1 MEAPTGPLQPDQ
13 AGSAPP
19 PDRGGVADPLVGT
32 LVDGRYQVVSRIAR
46 GGMATVYE
54 AVDTRL
60 DRTVALKM
68 MSPALAE
75 DPGFVTRFRRE
86 ARAAA
91 QLSHPHVVAVFD
103 QGEAAGLPY
112 LAMEYVPGRTLR
124 DVLRDYGALSPEQA
138 LTILD
143 PVLEALSAA
152 HDAGFVHRDI
162 KPENILISDDGR
174 VKVTDFGL
182 ARAVS
187 NTTTA
192 TQGMIIGTVAY
203 LSPEHVERGDA
214 DARSD
219 VYGAGI
225 CLFEMVTGQ
234 VPFAAESA
242 ITVAY
247 QHVNADVPA
256 PSSLRTSIPPDVDA
270 LVATATRRDPDLRYP
285 DCRAF
290 LADVRRVRRTLPP
303 PQPLSKDTQ
312 DTLIVPMDMAAA
324 AGASAAPAVTARP
337 VKAGAGGGVGG
348 GSRAPQKRRR
358 GRGWIVAVT
367 LLILAIGAAAFGGW
381 YLAAGPGKQ
390 VSVPGIIGMDQ
401 AAATAALQQVGL
413 RLEVGGEEFSET
425 IAKGLVI
432 SSDPE
437 PGASTAADSV
447 VSVVLSRGPE
457 RYAVPDVRGKPL
469 AEAQAAITEASLAVG
484 VITEDWD
491 AEIPDGSVVST
502 DPAMGDELRPD
513 SLVNIVVSKGP
524 KPVRLPN
531 LAGVEVSEA
540 TAQLEAA
547 GLVVTTTEEFS
558 TEYAEGLVVSSS
570 PAKGERVAVGS
581 TVALVVSKGPPP
593 VEVPYLIDMKR
604 DDAVF
609 TLQQLGLNVEVNEPP
624 FTPLNRV
631 ISQDPSAGTLIPVGS
646 TVTITII

>member
-1 MEAPTGPLQPDQ
+1 MSSPTGPVPT
-13 AGSAPP
+13 APP
-19 PDRGGVADPLVGT
+19 DPLIGT
-32 LVDGRYQVVSRIAR
+32 LVDGRYQVVARIAR

-54 AVDTRL
+54 AIDTRL

-68 MSPALAE
+68 MSTALAE

-91 QLSHPHVVAVFD
+91 QLSHPHVVQVYD
-103 QGEAAGLPY
+103 QGEAEGLPY

-124 DVLRDYGALSPEQA
+124 DVLRDYGALTPEQA

-182 ARAVS
+182 ARAVT

-256 PSSLRTSIPPDVDA
+256 PSSLRTAIPPDVDA
-270 LVATATRRDPDLRYP
+270 LVATSTRRDPDLRYP

-290 LADVRRVRRTLPP
+290 LSDVRRVRRTLPP
-303 PQPLSKDTQ
+303 PQPLSRDTQ
-312 DTLIVPMDMAAA
+312 DTLIVPADMAAA
-324 AGASAAPAVTARP
+324 GGAPPPAVTVRPASAAAAPAP
-337 VKAGAGGGVGG
+337 
-348 GSRAPQKRRR
+348 RAERRRR
-358 GRGWIVAVT
+358 GRGWIVAV
-367 LLILAIGAAAFGGW
+367 LLLLLAIGGAAFAGW

-390 VSVPGIIGMDQ
+390 VTVPGILNMDQ
-401 AAATAALQQVGL
+401 AEATTALQSVGL
-413 RLEVGGEEFSET
+413 RLEVSGEEYSET
-425 IAKGLVI
+425 VAAGLVL
-432 SSDPE
+432 SSDPA
-437 PGASTAADSV
+437 PGASTATDSV
-447 VSVVLSRGPE
+447 VSVVLSLGPE
-457 RYAVPDVRGKPL
+457 RYAVPDVRGEPL
-469 AEAQAAITEASLAVG
+469 EAARTAITEANLVVG
-484 VITEDWD
+484 IITEDWD
-491 AEIPDGSVVST
+491 SEVPAGSVAST
-502 DPAMGDELRPD
+502 EPAAGDELKPGTAVD
-513 SLVNIVVSKGP
+513 LVVSKGP
-524 KPVRLPN
+524 KPVRL
-531 LAGVEVSEA
+531 AGYAGSPADEVRAEL
-540 TAQLEAA
+540 QAA
-547 GLVVTTTEEFS
+547 GLVVTETEEFS
-558 TEYAEGLVVSSS
+558 TEYAAGLVISTS
-570 PAKGERVAVGS
+570 PGKGERVPVGS

-609 TLQQLGLNVEVNEPP
+609 LLQDLGLNVDVNEPP

-631 ISQDPSAGTLIPVGS
+631 ISQNPAAGTLVPAGS

>member
-1 MEAPTGPLQPDQ
+1 
-13 AGSAPP
+13 
-19 PDRGGVADPLVGT
+19 
-32 LVDGRYQVVSRIAR
+32 
-46 GGMATVYE
+46 MATVYE
-54 AVDTRL
+54 AIDTRL

-203 LSPEHVERGDA
+203 LSPEHVEKGDA

-256 PSSLRTSIPPDVDA
+256 PSSLRPTIPPDVDA

-312 DTLIVPMDMAAA
+312 DTLIVPADLAVAAA
-324 AGASAAPAVTARP
+324 AGVTPTPAVTVRP
-337 VKAGAGGGVGG
+337 VGPGEGGRGG
-348 GSRAPQKRRR
+348 KPPKRRR
-358 GRGWIVAVT
+358 GRGWLVALT
-367 LLILAIGAAAFGGW
+367 LLILAVGAAAFGGW

-390 VSVPGIIGMDQ
+390 VTVPGIIGMDQ

-413 RLEVGGEEFSET
+413 GLEVGGEEFSET
-425 IAKGLVI
+425 IARGLII

-437 PGASTAADSV
+437 PGASAAAESI

-457 RYAVPDVRGKPL
+457 RYAVPDVRGEPL
-469 AEAQAAITEASLAVG
+469 AAAQTAITDANLAVG
-484 VITEDWD
+484 AITEDWD
-491 AEIPDGSVVST
+491 AEIPVGSVVST
-502 DPAMGDELRPD
+502 DPEIGDELKPGA
-513 SLVNIVVSKGP
+513 LVNLVVSKGP
-524 KPVRLPN
+524 KPVKLPG
-531 LAGVEVSEA
+531 LAGVEASEA

-558 TEYAEGLVVSSS
+558 TEYASGLVVSST
-570 PAKGERVAVGS
+570 PAKGERVPVGS
-581 TVALVVSKGPPP
+581 TVALVISKGPPP

-604 DDAVF
+604 DDAVY
-609 TLQQLGLNVEVNEPP
+609 TLQQLGLNVEINEPP

-631 ISQDPSAGTLIPVGS
+631 ISQDPAAGTLIPVGS

>member
-1 MEAPTGPLQPDQ
+1 MEAPTGPIQPDQ

-19 PDRGGVADPLVGT
+19 LDRGGIADPLVGT

-54 AVDTRL
+54 AIDTRL

-203 LSPEHVERGDA
+203 LSPEHVEKGDA

-256 PSSLRTSIPPDVDA
+256 PSSLRPTIPPDVDA

-312 DTLIVPMDMAAA
+312 DTLIVPADLAVAAA
-324 AGASAAPAVTARP
+324 AGVTPTPAVTVRP
-337 VKAGAGGGVGG
+337 VGPGEGGRGG
-348 GSRAPQKRRR
+348 KPPKRRR
-358 GRGWIVAVT
+358 GRGWLVALT
-367 LLILAIGAAAFGGW
+367 LLILAVGAAAFGGW

-390 VSVPGIIGMDQ
+390 VTVPGIIGMDQ

-413 RLEVGGEEFSET
+413 GLEVGGEEFSET
-425 IAKGLVI
+425 IARGLII

-437 PGASTAADSV
+437 PGASAAADSI
-447 VSVVLSRGPE
+447 VSIVLSRGPE
-457 RYAVPDVRGKPL
+457 RYAVPDVRGETL
-469 AEAQAAITEASLAVG
+469 AAAQTAITDANLAVG
-484 VITEDWD
+484 AITEDWD
-491 AEIPDGSVVST
+491 AEIPVGSVVST
-502 DPAMGDELRPD
+502 DPAVGDELK
-513 SLVNIVVSKGP
+513 SGALVNLIVSKGP
-524 KPVRLPN
+524 KPVKLPG
-531 LAGVEVSEA
+531 LAGVEASEA

-558 TEYAEGLVVSSS
+558 TEYASGLVVSST
-570 PAKGERVAVGS
+570 PAKGERVPVGS
-581 TVALVVSKGPPP
+581 TVALVISKGPPP

-604 DDAVF
+604 DDAVY
-609 TLQQLGLNVEVNEPP
+609 TLQQLGLNVEINEPP

-631 ISQDPSAGTLIPVGS
+631 ISQDPAAGTLIPVGS

>member
-1 MEAPTGPLQPDQ
+1 MDSPPGPIPTAP
-13 AGSAPP
+13 S
-19 PDRGGVADPLVGT
+19 DPLIGT
-32 LVDGRYQVVSRIAR
+32 LVDGRYQVVARIAR

-54 AVDTRL
+54 ALDTRL

-68 MSPALAE
+68 MSAALAE
-75 DPGFVTRFRRE
+75 DPDFVTRFRRE

-124 DVLRDYGALSPEQA
+124 DVLRDYGALTPEQA

-143 PVLEALSAA
+143 PVLEALIAA

-247 QHVNADVPA
+247 QHVNADVPS
-256 PSSLRTSIPPDVDA
+256 PSSLRSTVPPDVDA

-290 LADVRRVRRTLPP
+290 LADVRRVRRSLPP

-312 DTLIVPMDMAAA
+312 DTLIVPVGMAVGGNPPPPAVTVRPVS
-324 AGASAAPAVTARP
+324 ASDAAPAP
-337 VKAGAGGGVGG
+337 
-348 GSRAPQKRRR
+348 APRRRR
-358 GRGWIVAVT
+358 GRGWLVALI
-367 LLILAIGAAAFGGW
+367 LLLLAIGGAAFAGW

-390 VSVPGIIGMDQ
+390 VNVPGILNMDQ
-401 AAATAALQQVGL
+401 AEATASLTAVGL
-413 RLEVGGEEFSET
+413 RLEVGGEEYSET
-425 IAKGLVI
+425 VAAGLII
-432 SSDPE
+432 SADPA
-437 PGASTAADSV
+437 PGASAAVDSAV
-447 VSVVLSRGPE
+447 TVVLSRGPE
-457 RYAVPDVRGKPL
+457 RYAVPDVRGQPL
-469 AEAQAAITEASLAVG
+469 EAAKSAITGANLAVG
-484 VITEDWD
+484 IITEDWD
-491 AEIPDGSVVST
+491 AEVPVGSVVSA
-502 DPAMGDELRPD
+502 DPPIGDELRPG
-513 SLVNIVVSKGP
+513 SLVDIVVSKGP
-524 KPVRLPN
+524 KPVK
-531 LAGVEVSEA
+531 LADYAGSPADDVRAE
-540 TAQLEAA
+540 LEAA
-547 GLVVTTTEEFS
+547 GLVVTSTEEFS
-558 TEYAEGLVVSSS
+558 TEYAEGLVVSTT
-570 PAKGERVAVGS
+570 PGKGERVPVGS

-593 VEVPYLIDMKR
+593 VEMPYLIDMKR

-609 TLQQLGLNVEVNEPP
+609 TLQQLGLNVEINEPP

-631 ISQDPSAGTLIPVGS
+631 IAQDPAAGTLIPAGS

>member
-1 MEAPTGPLQPDQ
+1 MDSPTGPVPT
-13 AGSAPP
+13 APP
-19 PDRGGVADPLVGT
+19 DPLIGT
-32 LVDGRYQVVSRIAR
+32 LVDGRYQVVARIAR

-54 AVDTRL
+54 AIDTRL

-68 MSPALAE
+68 MSAALAE

-124 DVLRDYGALSPEQA
+124 DVLRDYGALTPEQA

-182 ARAVS
+182 ARAVT
-187 NTTTA
+187 NNTTA

-247 QHVNADVPA
+247 QHVNADVPT
-256 PSSLRTSIPPDVDA
+256 PSSLRPTIPPDVDA

-303 PQPLSKDTQ
+303 PQPLTKDTQ
-312 DTLIVPMDMAAA
+312 DTLIVPADAAA
-324 AGASAAPAVTARP
+324 AGGTPPPAVTVRPAAAAAAPAAPR
-337 VKAGAGGGVGG
+337 AG
-348 GSRAPQKRRR
+348 RRRR
-358 GRGWIVAVT
+358 GRGWLIAII
-367 LLILAIGAAAFGGW
+367 LLLLAIGGAAFAGW

-390 VSVPGIIGMDQ
+390 VTVPGILNMDQ
-401 AAATAALQQVGL
+401 AEATTALQSVGL
-413 RLEVGGEEFSET
+413 TLEVAGEEYSET
-425 IAKGLVI
+425 VAAGLVL
-432 SSDPE
+432 SSDPA
-437 PGASTAADSV
+437 PGASAAANSAV
-447 VSVVLSRGPE
+447 AVVLSRGPE
-457 RYAVPDVRGKPL
+457 RYAVPDVRGDPL
-469 AEAQAAITEASLAVG
+469 EAAKTAITEANLLVG
-484 VITEDWD
+484 IITEDWD
-491 AEIPDGSVVST
+491 PEVPAGSVAST
-502 DPAMGDELRPD
+502 EPPFGDELKPGTPVD
-513 SLVNIVVSKGP
+513 IVVSKGP
-524 KPVRLPN
+524 KPVRLAN
-531 LAGVEVSEA
+531 YAGSSASEVQAE
-540 TAQLEAA
+540 LEAA
-547 GLVVTTTEEFS
+547 GLVVTVKEEFS
-558 TEYAEGLVVSSS
+558 TEYAEGLVISTV
-570 PAKGERVAVGS
+570 PGKGERVPVGS
-581 TVALVVSKGPPP
+581 TVELLVSKGPPP

-604 DDAVF
+604 DDAVYL
-609 TLQQLGLNVEVNEPP
+609 LQELGLNVEVNEPP

-631 ISQDPSAGTLIPVGS
+631 ISQDPAAGTLIPAGS

>member
-1 MEAPTGPLQPDQ
+1 MESPTGQ
-13 AGSAPP
+13 AP
-19 PDRGGVADPLVGT
+19 ADPLIGT
-32 LVDGRYQVVSRIAR
+32 LVDGRYQVVARIAR

-68 MSPALAE
+68 MSAALAE

-91 QLSHPHVVAVFD
+91 QLSHPHVVGVYD
-103 QGEAAGLPY
+103 QGEAAGIPY

-124 DVLRDYGALSPEQA
+124 DVLRDYGALTPEQA
-138 LTILD
+138 LTVLD

-182 ARAVS
+182 ARAVT
-187 NTTTA
+187 NNTTA

-234 VPFAAESA
+234 VPFAADSP

-247 QHVNADVPA
+247 QHVNADVPS
-256 PSSLRTSIPPDVDA
+256 PSSLRPTIPPDVDA

-312 DTLIVPMDMAAA
+312 DTLIVPADMAAGGGTPPPVVTVRPVTEGA
-324 AGASAAPAVTARP
+324 AAAAAPRAAR
-337 VKAGAGGGVGG
+337 
-348 GSRAPQKRRR
+348 RRR
-358 GRGWIVAVT
+358 GRGWLVA
-367 LLILAIGAAAFGGW
+367 LLVLLLAVGGAAFAGW

-390 VSVPGIIGMDQ
+390 VTVPGVIGMDQ
-401 AAATAALQQVGL
+401 TAAAAALQQVGL
-413 RLEVGGEEFSET
+413 RLDVSGEEYSET
-425 IAKGLVI
+425 VAVGLVL

-447 VSVVLSRGPE
+447 VSVVLSKGPE
-457 RYAVPDVRGKPL
+457 RYAVPDVKGKPL
-469 AEAQAAITEASLAVG
+469 AQAEAALVEAKLAVG

-491 AEIPDGSVVST
+491 PAVPDGSVAST
-502 DPAMGDELRPD
+502 EPPVGEELKPG

-524 KPVRLPN
+524 KPVKLPN
-531 LAGVEVSEA
+531 LAGVALAEA
-540 TAQLEAA
+540 QAQLEAA

-558 TEYAEGLVVSSS
+558 TEYAEGQVVSST
-570 PAKGERVAVGS
+570 PPKGERVPVGS

-593 VEVPYLIDMKR
+593 VEVPYLIDMPK
-604 DDAVF
+604 DDAVYL
-609 TLQQLGLNVEVNEPP
+609 LQSLGLNVEINEPP
-624 FTPLNRV
+624 FTPLDRV
-631 ISQDPSAGTLIPVGS
+631 ISQDPAAGTMIPAGS

>member
-1 MEAPTGPLQPDQ
+1 MDSPPGPIPTAP
-13 AGSAPP
+13 S
-19 PDRGGVADPLVGT
+19 DPLIGT
-32 LVDGRYQVVSRIAR
+32 VVDGRYQVVARIAR

-54 AVDTRL
+54 ARDTRL

-68 MSPALAE
+68 MSAALAE
-75 DPGFVTRFRRE
+75 DPDFVTRFRRE

-124 DVLRDYGALSPEQA
+124 DVLRDYGALTPEQA

-143 PVLEALSAA
+143 PVLEALIAA

-203 LSPEHVERGDA
+203 LSPEHVEHGDA

-247 QHVNADVPA
+247 QHVNADVPS
-256 PSSLRTSIPPDVDA
+256 PSSLRSTVPPDVDA
-270 LVATATRRDPDLRYP
+270 LVATATRRDPELRYP

-290 LADVRRVRRTLPP
+290 LADVRRVRRSLPP

-312 DTLIVPMDMAAA
+312 DTLIVPVGMAAGGNPPPPAVTVRPVSASDAAA
-324 AGASAAPAVTARP
+324 APAPR
-337 VKAGAGGGVGG
+337 
-348 GSRAPQKRRR
+348 RRR
-358 GRGWIVAVT
+358 GRGWIVALI
-367 LLILAIGAAAFGGW
+367 LLLLAIGGAAFAGW

-390 VSVPGIIGMDQ
+390 VNVPGILNMDQ
-401 AAATAALQQVGL
+401 AEATASLTAVGL
-413 RLEVGGEEFSET
+413 RLEVGGEEYSET
-425 IAKGLVI
+425 VAAGLII
-432 SSDPE
+432 SADPA
-437 PGASTAADSV
+437 PGASAAVDSAV
-447 VSVVLSRGPE
+447 TVVLSRGPE
-457 RYAVPDVRGKPL
+457 RYAVPDVRGQPL
-469 AEAQAAITEASLAVG
+469 EAAKSAITGANLVVG
-484 VITEDWD
+484 IITEDWD
-491 AEIPDGSVVST
+491 PAVPVGSVVSA
-502 DPAMGDELRPD
+502 DPPIGDELRPG
-513 SLVNIVVSKGP
+513 SLVDLIVSKGP
-524 KPVRLPN
+524 KPVRLADY
-531 LAGVEVSEA
+531 AGSPAEDVRAE
-540 TAQLEAA
+540 LEAA
-547 GLVVTTTEEFS
+547 GLVVTSTEEFS
-558 TEYAEGLVVSSS
+558 TEYAEGLVVSTT
-570 PAKGERVAVGS
+570 PGKGERVPVGS

-593 VEVPYLIDMKR
+593 VEMPYLIDMKR

-609 TLQQLGLNVEVNEPP
+609 TLQQLGLNVEINEPP

-631 ISQDPSAGTLIPVGS
+631 ISQDPAAGTLIPAGS

>member
-1 MEAPTGPLQPDQ
+1 MDSPTGPVPT
-13 AGSAPP
+13 APP
-19 PDRGGVADPLVGT
+19 DPLIGT

-54 AVDTRL
+54 AIDTRL

-68 MSPALAE
+68 MSAALAE

-124 DVLRDYGALSPEQA
+124 DVLRDYGALTPEQA

-182 ARAVS
+182 ARAVT
-187 NTTTA
+187 NNTTA

-225 CLFEMVTGQ
+225 SLFEMVTGQ

-256 PSSLRTSIPPDVDA
+256 PSSLRPTIPPDVDA

-303 PQPLSKDTQ
+303 PQPLTKDTQ
-312 DTLIVPMDMAAA
+312 DTLIVPAGMAAA
-324 AGASAAPAVTARP
+324 GGTPPPAVTVRP
-337 VKAGAGGGVGG
+337 AAAAAAAAP
-348 GSRAPQKRRR
+348 RAERRRR
-358 GRGWIVAVT
+358 GRGWLIAV
-367 LLILAIGAAAFGGW
+367 LLLLLAIGGAAFAGW

-390 VSVPGIIGMDQ
+390 VTVPGILNMDQ
-401 AAATAALQQVGL
+401 AEATTALQSVGL
-413 RLEVGGEEFSET
+413 TLEVAGEEYSET
-425 IAKGLVI
+425 VPAGLVL
-432 SSDPE
+432 SSDPA
-437 PGASTAADSV
+437 PGASAAANSA

-457 RYAVPDVRGKPL
+457 RYAVPDVRGDPL
-469 AEAQAAITEASLAVG
+469 EAARTAITEANLLVG
-484 VITEDWD
+484 IITEDWD
-491 AEIPDGSVVST
+491 PEVPAGSVAST
-502 DPAMGDELRPD
+502 EPAAGDELKPGTPVD
-513 SLVNIVVSKGP
+513 VVVSKGP
-524 KPVRLPN
+524 RPVRLAN
-531 LAGVEVSEA
+531 YAGSSASEVQAE
-540 TAQLEAA
+540 LESA
-547 GLVVTTTEEFS
+547 GLVVTVKEEFS
-558 TEYAEGLVVSSS
+558 TEFAEGLVISTL
-570 PAKGERVAVGS
+570 PGKGERVPVGGS
-581 TVALVVSKGPPP
+581 VELLVSKGPPP

-604 DDAVF
+604 DDAVYL
-609 TLQQLGLNVEVNEPP
+609 LQELGLNVEVNEPP

-631 ISQDPSAGTLIPVGS
+631 ISQDPAAGTLIPAGS

>member
-1 MEAPTGPLQPDQ
+1 MESTTAPVPT
-13 AGSAPP
+13 SP
-19 PDRGGVADPLVGT
+19 PDPLIGT
-32 LVDGRYQVVSRIAR
+32 LVDGRYQVVGRIAR

-54 AVDTRL
+54 AIDTRL
-60 DRTVALKM
+60 DRTVALKL

-112 LAMEYVPGRTLR
+112 LAMEYVSGRTLR
-124 DVLRDYGALSPEQA
+124 DVLRDHGALTPEQA

-143 PVLEALSAA
+143 PVLEALIAA

-234 VPFAAESA
+234 VPFASDSA

-256 PSSLRTSIPPDVDA
+256 PSSLRRTIPPDVDA
-270 LVATATRRDPDLRYP
+270 LVATATRRDPELRYP
-285 DCRAF
+285 DCRSF
-290 LADVRRVRRTLPP
+290 LADVRRVRRSLPP

-312 DTLIVPMDMAAA
+312 DTLIVPAGLVMGGDAPPPSVTVRPGAAE
-324 AGASAAPAVTARP
+324 GGDHRVAPR
-337 VKAGAGGGVGG
+337 
-348 GSRAPQKRRR
+348 RRR
-358 GRGWIVAVT
+358 GRGWLVAII
-367 LLILAIGAAAFGGW
+367 LLLLAVGGAAFAGW

-390 VSVPGIIGMDQ
+390 VTVPGILGMDQ
-401 AAATAALQQVGL
+401 AQAAAALQSAGL
-413 RLEVGGEEFSET
+413 RLEVAGEEYSET
-425 IAKGLVI
+425 VAVGLIVTA
-432 SSDPE
+432 DPE
-437 PGASTAADSV
+437 PGASVATDST

-457 RYAVPDVRGKPL
+457 RYAVPDLVGQPLESARATL
-469 AEAQAAITEASLAVG
+469 AEASLGVG

-491 AEIPDGSVVST
+491 PAVAVGSVVST
-502 DPAMGDELRPD
+502 DPPVGDELRSGTLID
-513 SLVNIVVSKGP
+513 LVVSKGP
-524 KPVRLPN
+524 KPVRLAN
-531 LAGVEVSEA
+531 YAGSPADEV
-540 TAQLEAA
+540 TAELEAA
-547 GLVVTTTEEFS
+547 GLVVTSTDEFS
-558 TEYAEGLVVSSS
+558 SAYSEGLVISTS
-570 PAKGERVAVGS
+570 PGKGERVPVGGS
-581 TVALVVSKGPPP
+581 VALVVSKGPPP

-604 DDAVF
+604 DDAVYA
-609 TLQQLGLNVEVNEPP
+609 LQQLGLNVKINEPP

-631 ISQDPSAGTLIPVGS
+631 ISQDPPAGTLIPQGS

>member
-1 MEAPTGPLQPDQ
+1 MDSPPGPIPTAP
-13 AGSAPP
+13 S
-19 PDRGGVADPLVGT
+19 DPLIGT
-32 LVDGRYQVVSRIAR
+32 LVDGRYQVVARIAR

-54 AVDTRL
+54 ARDTRL

-68 MSPALAE
+68 MSAALAE
-75 DPGFVTRFRRE
+75 DPDFVTRFRRE

-124 DVLRDYGALSPEQA
+124 DVLRDYGALTPEQA

-143 PVLEALSAA
+143 PVLEALIAA

-203 LSPEHVERGDA
+203 LSPEHVEHGEA

-247 QHVNADVPA
+247 QHVNADVPS
-256 PSSLRTSIPPDVDA
+256 PSSLRSTVPPDVDA

-290 LADVRRVRRTLPP
+290 LADVRRVRRSLPP

-312 DTLIVPMDMAAA
+312 DTLIVPVGMVAGGNPPPPAVTVRPVSASDAAA
-324 AGASAAPAVTARP
+324 APEPR
-337 VKAGAGGGVGG
+337 
-348 GSRAPQKRRR
+348 RRR
-358 GRGWIVAVT
+358 GRGWLVALI
-367 LLILAIGAAAFGGW
+367 LLLLAIGGAAFAGW

-390 VSVPGIIGMDQ
+390 VDVPGILNMDQ
-401 AAATAALQQVGL
+401 AEATASLAAVGL
-413 RLEVGGEEFSET
+413 RLEVGGEEYSET
-425 IAKGLVI
+425 VAAGLIV
-432 SSDPE
+432 SADPE
-437 PGASTAADSV
+437 PGASAAVDSAV
-447 VSVVLSRGPE
+447 TVVLSRGPE
-457 RYAVPDVRGKPL
+457 RYAVPDVRGQPL
-469 AEAQAAITEASLAVG
+469 EAAKSAITGANLAVG
-484 VITEDWD
+484 IITEDWD
-491 AEIPDGSVVST
+491 PEVPAGSVVSA
-502 DPAMGDELRPD
+502 DPPIGDELRPG
-513 SLVNIVVSKGP
+513 SLVDIVVSKGP
-524 KPVRLPN
+524 KPVRLADY
-531 LAGVEVSEA
+531 AGSPADDVRTE
-540 TAQLEAA
+540 LEAA
-547 GLVVTTTEEFS
+547 GLVVTSTEEFS
-558 TEYAEGLVVSSS
+558 TEFAEGLVVSTT
-570 PAKGERVAVGS
+570 PGKGERVPVGS

-593 VEVPYLIDMKR
+593 VEMPYLIDMKR
-604 DDAVF
+604 DDAVY
-609 TLQQLGLNVEVNEPP
+609 TLQQLGLNVEINEPP

-631 ISQDPSAGTLIPVGS
+631 ISQDPAAGTLIPAGS

>member
-1 MEAPTGPLQPDQ
+1 MSSPTGPVPT
-13 AGSAPP
+13 APP
-19 PDRGGVADPLVGT
+19 DPLIGT
-32 LVDGRYQVVSRIAR
+32 LVDGRYQVVARIAR

-54 AVDTRL
+54 AIDTRL

-68 MSPALAE
+68 MSTALAE

-91 QLSHPHVVAVFD
+91 QLSHPHVVQVYD
-103 QGEAAGLPY
+103 QGEAEGLPY

-124 DVLRDYGALSPEQA
+124 DVLRDYGALTPEQA

-182 ARAVS
+182 ARAVT

-256 PSSLRTSIPPDVDA
+256 PSSLRTAIPPDVDA
-270 LVATATRRDPDLRYP
+270 LVATSTRRDPDLRYP

-290 LADVRRVRRTLPP
+290 LSDVRRVRRTLPP
-303 PQPLSKDTQ
+303 PQPLSRDTQ
-312 DTLIVPMDMAAA
+312 DTLIVPADMAAA
-324 AGASAAPAVTARP
+324 GGTPPPAVTVRPASAAAAPAP
-337 VKAGAGGGVGG
+337 
-348 GSRAPQKRRR
+348 RAERRRR
-358 GRGWIVAVT
+358 GRGWIVAV
-367 LLILAIGAAAFGGW
+367 LLLLLAIGGAAFAGW

-390 VSVPGIIGMDQ
+390 VTVPGILNMDQ
-401 AAATAALQQVGL
+401 AEATAALQSVGL
-413 RLEVGGEEFSET
+413 RLEVSGEEYSET
-425 IAKGLVI
+425 VAAGLVL
-432 SSDPE
+432 SSDPA
-437 PGASTAADSV
+437 PGASTGTDSV
-447 VSVVLSRGPE
+447 VSVVLSLGPE
-457 RYAVPDVRGKPL
+457 RYAVPDVRGDPL
-469 AEAQAAITEASLAVG
+469 EAARTAITEANLVVG
-484 VITEDWD
+484 IITEDWD
-491 AEIPDGSVVST
+491 PEVPAGSVAST
-502 DPAMGDELRPD
+502 EPAAGDELKPGTAVD
-513 SLVNIVVSKGP
+513 IVVSKGP
-524 KPVRLPN
+524 KPVRLAN
-531 LAGVEVSEA
+531 YAGSPADEVRAEL
-540 TAQLEAA
+540 QAA
-547 GLVVTTTEEFS
+547 GLVVTESEEFS
-558 TEYAEGLVVSSS
+558 TEYAAGLVISTS
-570 PAKGERVAVGS
+570 PGKGERVPVGS

-609 TLQQLGLNVEVNEPP
+609 LLQDLGLNVDVNEPP

-631 ISQDPSAGTLIPVGS
+631 ISQNPAAGTLVPAGS

>member
-1 MEAPTGPLQPDQ
+1 MDSPTGQVPT
-13 AGSAPP
+13 SP
-19 PDRGGVADPLVGT
+19 PDPLIGT
-32 LVDGRYQVVSRIAR
+32 LVDGRYQVVARIAR

-68 MSPALAE
+68 MSAALAE

-124 DVLRDYGALSPEQA
+124 DVLRDYGALTPEQA

-182 ARAVS
+182 ARAVT
-187 NTTTA
+187 NNTTA

-247 QHVNADVPA
+247 QHVNADVPT
-256 PSSLRTSIPPDVDA
+256 PSSLRPTIPPDVDA

-303 PQPLSKDTQ
+303 PQPLTKDTQ
-312 DTLIVPMDMAAA
+312 DTLIVPADMAAA
-324 AGASAAPAVTARP
+324 GGTPPPAVTVRPAAAAAAPAAPR
-337 VKAGAGGGVGG
+337 AG
-348 GSRAPQKRRR
+348 RRRR
-358 GRGWIVAVT
+358 GRGWLIAIIV
-367 LLILAIGAAAFGGW
+367 LLLAIGGAAFAGW

-390 VSVPGIIGMDQ
+390 VTVPGILNMDQ
-401 AAATAALQQVGL
+401 AEATTALQSVGL
-413 RLEVGGEEFSET
+413 TLEVAGEEYSET
-425 IAKGLVI
+425 VAAGLVL
-432 SSDPE
+432 SSDPA
-437 PGASTAADSV
+437 PGASAAANSAV
-447 VSVVLSRGPE
+447 AVVLSRGPE
-457 RYAVPDVRGKPL
+457 RYAVPDVRGDPL
-469 AEAQAAITEASLAVG
+469 EAAKTAITEANLLVG
-484 VITEDWD
+484 IITEDWD
-491 AEIPDGSVVST
+491 PEVPAGSVAST
-502 DPAMGDELRPD
+502 EPAVGDELKPGTPVD
-513 SLVNIVVSKGP
+513 IVVSKGP
-524 KPVRLPN
+524 KPVRLAN
-531 LAGVEVSEA
+531 YAGSSASEVQAE
-540 TAQLEAA
+540 LEGA
-547 GLVVTTTEEFS
+547 GLVVTVKEEFS
-558 TEYAEGLVVSSS
+558 TEYAEGLVISTL
-570 PAKGERVAVGS
+570 PGKGERVPVGS
-581 TVALVVSKGPPP
+581 TVELLVSKGPPP

-604 DDAVF
+604 DDAVYL
-609 TLQQLGLNVEVNEPP
+609 LQDLGLNVEVNEPP

-631 ISQDPSAGTLIPVGS
+631 ISQDPAAGTLIPAGS

>member
-1 MEAPTGPLQPDQ
+1 MDSPPGPIPTAP
-13 AGSAPP
+13 S
-19 PDRGGVADPLVGT
+19 DPLIGT
-32 LVDGRYQVVSRIAR
+32 LVDGRYQVVARIAR

-54 AVDTRL
+54 ALDTRL

-68 MSPALAE
+68 MSAALAE
-75 DPGFVTRFRRE
+75 DPDFVTRFRRE

-124 DVLRDYGALSPEQA
+124 DVLRDYGALTPEQA

-143 PVLEALSAA
+143 PVLEALIAA

-187 NTTTA
+187 NTSTA

-219 VYGAGI
+219 VYGSGI

-247 QHVNADVPA
+247 QHVNADVPV
-256 PSSLRTSIPPDVDA
+256 PSSLRATIPPDVDA

-312 DTLIVPMDMAAA
+312 DTLIVPADMAIA
-324 AGASAAPAVTARP
+324 AGATPPPAVTVRP
-337 VKAGAGGGVGG
+337 LGPGEGG
-348 GSRAPQKRRR
+348 GSRKPPARRR
-358 GRGWIVAVT
+358 GRGWLVALT
-367 LLILAIGAAAFGGW
+367 LLILGIGGAAFAGW

-390 VSVPGIIGMDQ
+390 VTVPGIIGVDQ
-401 AAATAALQQVGL
+401 ATATASLQEVGL
-413 RLEVGGEEFSET
+413 RLEVGGEEYSET
-425 IAKGLVI
+425 IAAGLVI
-432 SSDPE
+432 SSDPA
-437 PGASTAADSV
+437 PGASTGVDSV
-447 VSVVLSRGPE
+447 VTVILSSGPE
-457 RYAVPDVRGKPL
+457 RYAVPDVRGEPL
-469 AEAQAAITEASLAVG
+469 ATAEAAIVEANLAVG
-484 VITEDWD
+484 VITEEWD
-491 AEIPDGSVVST
+491 AQVAIGAVVST
-502 DPAMGDELRPD
+502 DPASGEELK
-513 SLVNIVVSKGP
+513 SGALINITVSKGP
-524 KPVRLPN
+524 KPVKLPD
-531 LAGVEVSEA
+531 LAGVEVAEA
-540 TAQLEAA
+540 TAQLESA
-547 GLVVTTTEEFS
+547 GLVVTTTEDFS
-558 TEYAEGLVVSSS
+558 VEYAEGLVVSSS
-570 PAKGERVAVGS
+570 PGKGERVPVGS

-604 DDAVF
+604 DDAVYA
-609 TLQQLGLNVEVNEPP
+609 LQQLGLNVEINEPP
-624 FTPLNRV
+624 FTPLSRV
-631 ISQDPSAGTLIPVGS
+631 ISQNPSAGTLVPVGS

>member
-1 MEAPTGPLQPDQ
+1 
-13 AGSAPP
+13 
-19 PDRGGVADPLVGT
+19 
-32 LVDGRYQVVSRIAR
+32 VDGRYQVVARIAR

-68 MSPALAE
+68 MSAALAE

-91 QLSHPHVVAVFD
+91 QLSHPHVVGVFD
-103 QGEAAGLPY
+103 QGEAAGIPY

-124 DVLRDYGALSPEQA
+124 DVLRDYGALTPEQA
-138 LTILD
+138 LTVLD

-182 ARAVS
+182 ARAVT
-187 NTTTA
+187 NNTTA

-219 VYGAGI
+219 VYGSGI

-234 VPFAAESA
+234 VPFAADSP

-247 QHVNADVPA
+247 QHVNADVPP
-256 PSSLRTSIPPDVDA
+256 PSSLRSTIPPDVDA

-312 DTLIVPMDMAAA
+312 DTLIVPADMATGGGTPPPAVTVRPATASGAAA
-324 AGASAAPAVTARP
+324 AAPRAAR
-337 VKAGAGGGVGG
+337 
-348 GSRAPQKRRR
+348 RRR
-358 GRGWIVAVT
+358 GRGWLVA
-367 LLILAIGAAAFGGW
+367 LLVLLLAVGGAAFAGW

-390 VSVPGIIGMDQ
+390 VTVPGVIGMDQ
-401 AAATAALQQVGL
+401 TAATAALQQVGL
-413 RLEVGGEEFSET
+413 RLEVGGEEYSET
-425 IAKGLVI
+425 VAVGLVL

-447 VSVVLSRGPE
+447 ISVVLSKGPE
-457 RYAVPDVRGKPL
+457 RYAVPDVKGKPL
-469 AEAQAAITEASLAVG
+469 AEAEAALVEAKLAVG

-491 AEIPDGSVVST
+491 PAVPDGSVAST
-502 DPAMGDELRPD
+502 DPPVGDELKPG
-513 SLVNIVVSKGP
+513 SLVNLVVSKGP
-524 KPVRLPN
+524 KPVKLPN
-531 LAGVEVSEA
+531 LAGVAVAEA
-540 TAQLEAA
+540 QAQLEAA

-558 TEYAEGLVVSSS
+558 TEYAEGQVVSST
-570 PAKGERVAVGS
+570 PAKGERVPVGS
-581 TVALVVSKGPPP
+581 TVELVVSKGPPP
-593 VEVPYLIDMKR
+593 VEVPYLIDMPK
-604 DDAVF
+604 DDAVYL
-609 TLQQLGLNVEVNEPP
+609 LQSLGLNVEVNEPP
-624 FTPLNRV
+624 FTPLDRV
-631 ISQDPSAGTLIPVGS
+631 ISQDPAAGTMIPAGS

>member
-1 MEAPTGPLQPDQ
+1 
-13 AGSAPP
+13 
-19 PDRGGVADPLVGT
+19 
-32 LVDGRYQVVSRIAR
+32 VDGRYQVVGRIAR

-54 AVDTRL
+54 ARDTRL

-68 MSPALAE
+68 MSAALAE
-75 DPGFVTRFRRE
+75 DPDFVTRFRRE

-124 DVLRDYGALSPEQA
+124 DVLRDYGALTPEQA

-143 PVLEALSAA
+143 PVLEALIAA

-247 QHVNADVPA
+247 QHVNADVPS
-256 PSSLRTSIPPDVDA
+256 PSSLRSTVPPDVDA
-270 LVATATRRDPDLRYP
+270 LVATATRRDPELRYP

-290 LADVRRVRRTLPP
+290 LADVRRVRRSLPP

-312 DTLIVPMDMAAA
+312 DTLIVPVGMVAGGNPPPPAVTVRPVSASDAAA
-324 AGASAAPAVTARP
+324 APEPR
-337 VKAGAGGGVGG
+337 
-348 GSRAPQKRRR
+348 RRR
-358 GRGWIVAVT
+358 GRGWLVALI
-367 LLILAIGAAAFGGW
+367 LLLLAIGGAAFAGW

-390 VSVPGIIGMDQ
+390 VDVPGILNMDQ
-401 AAATAALQQVGL
+401 AEATASLAAVGL
-413 RLEVGGEEFSET
+413 RLEVGGEEYSET
-425 IAKGLVI
+425 VAAGLII
-432 SSDPE
+432 SADPA
-437 PGASTAADSV
+437 PGASAAVDSV
-447 VSVVLSRGPE
+447 VTVVLSRGPE
-457 RYAVPDVRGKPL
+457 RYAVPDVRGQPL
-469 AEAQAAITEASLAVG
+469 EAAKSAITGANLAVG
-484 VITEDWD
+484 IITEDWD
-491 AEIPDGSVVST
+491 SEVPAGSVVSA
-502 DPAMGDELRPD
+502 DPPIGDELRPG
-513 SLVNIVVSKGP
+513 SLVDIIVSKGP
-524 KPVRLPN
+524 KPVRLADY
-531 LAGVEVSEA
+531 AGSPADDVRAE
-540 TAQLEAA
+540 LEAA
-547 GLVVTTTEEFS
+547 GLVVTSTEEFS
-558 TEYAEGLVVSSS
+558 TEYAEGLVVSTT
-570 PAKGERVAVGS
+570 PGKGERVPVGS

-593 VEVPYLIDMKR
+593 VEMPYLIDMKR
-604 DDAVF
+604 EDAVY
-609 TLQQLGLNVEVNEPP
+609 TLQQLGLNVEINEPP
-624 FTPLNRV
+624 LTPLNRV
-631 ISQDPSAGTLIPVGS
+631 ISQDPAAGTLIPAGS

>member
-1 MEAPTGPLQPDQ
+1 MDSPPGPIPTAP
-13 AGSAPP
+13 S
-19 PDRGGVADPLVGT
+19 DPLIGT
-32 LVDGRYQVVSRIAR
+32 VVDGRYQVVARIAR

-54 AVDTRL
+54 ARDTRL

-68 MSPALAE
+68 MSAALAE
-75 DPGFVTRFRRE
+75 DPDFVTRFRRE

-124 DVLRDYGALSPEQA
+124 DVLRDYGALTPEQA

-143 PVLEALSAA
+143 PVLEALIAA

-203 LSPEHVERGDA
+203 LSPEHVEHGDA

-247 QHVNADVPA
+247 QHVNADVPS
-256 PSSLRTSIPPDVDA
+256 PSSLRSTVPPDVDA
-270 LVATATRRDPDLRYP
+270 LVATATRRDPELRYP

-290 LADVRRVRRTLPP
+290 LADVRRVRRSLPP

-312 DTLIVPMDMAAA
+312 DTLIVPVGMAAGGNPPPPAVTVRPVSASDAAA
-324 AGASAAPAVTARP
+324 APAPR
-337 VKAGAGGGVGG
+337 
-348 GSRAPQKRRR
+348 RRR
-358 GRGWIVAVT
+358 GRGWIVALI
-367 LLILAIGAAAFGGW
+367 LLLLAIGGAAFAGW

-390 VSVPGIIGMDQ
+390 VNVPGILNMDQ
-401 AAATAALQQVGL
+401 AEATASLTAVGL
-413 RLEVGGEEFSET
+413 RLEVGGEEYSET
-425 IAKGLVI
+425 VAAGLII
-432 SSDPE
+432 SADPA
-437 PGASTAADSV
+437 PGASAAVDSAV
-447 VSVVLSRGPE
+447 TVVLSRGPE
-457 RYAVPDVRGKPL
+457 RYAVPDVRGQPL
-469 AEAQAAITEASLAVG
+469 EAAKSAITGANLVVG
-484 VITEDWD
+484 IITEDWD
-491 AEIPDGSVVST
+491 PEVPLGSVVSA
-502 DPAMGDELRPD
+502 DPPIGDELRPG
-513 SLVNIVVSKGP
+513 SLVDLIVSKGP
-524 KPVRLPN
+524 KPVRLADY
-531 LAGVEVSEA
+531 AGSPADDVRAE
-540 TAQLEAA
+540 LEAA
-547 GLVVTTTEEFS
+547 GLVVTSTEEFS
-558 TEYAEGLVVSSS
+558 TEYAEGLVVSTT
-570 PAKGERVAVGS
+570 PGKGERVPVGS

-593 VEVPYLIDMKR
+593 VELPYLIDMKR
-604 DDAVF
+604 DDAVY
-609 TLQQLGLNVEVNEPP
+609 TLQQLGLNVEINEPP

-631 ISQDPSAGTLIPVGS
+631 ISQDPAAGTLIPAGS

>member
-1 MEAPTGPLQPDQ
+1 MEAPTGPVEPDR
-13 AGSAPP
+13 AGPADPAPP
-19 PDRGGVADPLVGT
+19 AGLTDPLVGT
-32 LVDGRYQVVSRIAR
+32 LVDGRYQVVARIAR

-124 DVLRDYGALSPEQA
+124 DVLRDYGALTPEQA

-143 PVLEALSAA
+143 PVLEALAAA

-247 QHVNADVPA
+247 QHVNADVPV
-256 PSSLRTSIPPDVDA
+256 PSSIRPSIPPDVDA

-312 DTLIVPMDMAAA
+312 DTLIVPADLAVAAA
-324 AGASAAPAVTARP
+324 AGVTPTPAVSVRP
-337 VKAGAGGGVGG
+337 PS
-348 GSRAPQKRRR
+348 SRGPDGPRTPPRRRRR
-358 GRGWIVAVT
+358 GWLVAAT
-367 LLILAIGAAAFGGW
+367 LLILAVGGVAFAGW

-390 VSVPGIIGMDQ
+390 VTVPGLLGMDE
-401 AAATAALQQVGL
+401 ASATAALQQVGL
-413 RLEVGGEEFSET
+413 RLEVTGEEYSET
-425 IAKGLVI
+425 VAAGLI
-432 SSDPE
+432 LASDPE
-437 PGASTAADSV
+437 PGASAAADSV
-447 VSVVLSRGPE
+447 VSVVISRGPE
-457 RYAVPDVRGKPL
+457 RYAVPDVRGEPL
-469 AEAQAAITEASLAVG
+469 AAAEAAITEANLGVG
-484 VITEDWD
+484 VITEEWD
-491 AEIPDGSVVST
+491 PQVPVGAIAST
-502 DPAMGDELRPD
+502 DPAIGEELKPGA
-513 SLVNIVVSKGP
+513 LVNLVVSKGP
-524 KPVRLPN
+524 KPVKLPA
-531 LAGVEVSEA
+531 LAGVEASEA

-547 GLVVTTTEEFS
+547 GLVVTSTEEFS
-558 TEYAEGLVVSSS
+558 TEYAAGLVVSSS
-570 PAKGERVAVGS
+570 PGKGERVPVGS
-581 TVALVVSKGPPP
+581 TVALIVSKGPPP

-604 DDAVF
+604 DDAVYV
-609 TLQQLGLNVEVNEPP
+609 LQNLGLNVEINEPP

-631 ISQDPSAGTLIPVGS
+631 ISQDPPSGTLVPAGS

>member
-1 MEAPTGPLQPDQ
+1 MDSPPGPIPTAP
-13 AGSAPP
+13 S
-19 PDRGGVADPLVGT
+19 DPLIGT
-32 LVDGRYQVVSRIAR
+32 LVDGRYQVVARIAR

-54 AVDTRL
+54 ALDTRL

-68 MSPALAE
+68 MSAALAE
-75 DPGFVTRFRRE
+75 DPDFVTRFRRE

-124 DVLRDYGALSPEQA
+124 DVLRDYGALTPEQA

-143 PVLEALSAA
+143 PVLEALIAA

-247 QHVNADVPA
+247 QHVNADVPS
-256 PSSLRTSIPPDVDA
+256 PSSLRSTVPPDVDA
-270 LVATATRRDPDLRYP
+270 LVATATRRDPELRYP

-290 LADVRRVRRTLPP
+290 LADVRRVRRSLPP

-312 DTLIVPMDMAAA
+312 DTLIVPVGMAVGGNPPPPAVTVRPVS
-324 AGASAAPAVTARP
+324 ASDAAPAP
-337 VKAGAGGGVGG
+337 
-348 GSRAPQKRRR
+348 APRRRR
-358 GRGWIVAVT
+358 GRGWLVALI
-367 LLILAIGAAAFGGW
+367 LLLLAIGGAAFAGW

-390 VSVPGIIGMDQ
+390 VNVPGILNMDQ
-401 AAATAALQQVGL
+401 AEATASLTAVGL
-413 RLEVGGEEFSET
+413 RLEVGGEEYSET
-425 IAKGLVI
+425 VAAGLII
-432 SSDPE
+432 SADPA
-437 PGASTAADSV
+437 PGASAAVDSAV
-447 VSVVLSRGPE
+447 TVVLSRGPE
-457 RYAVPDVRGKPL
+457 RYAVPDVRGQPL
-469 AEAQAAITEASLAVG
+469 EAAKSAITGANLAVG
-484 VITEDWD
+484 IITEDWD
-491 AEIPDGSVVST
+491 AEVPVGSVVSA
-502 DPAMGDELRPD
+502 DPPIGDELRPG
-513 SLVNIVVSKGP
+513 SLVDIIVSKGP
-524 KPVRLPN
+524 KPVRLADY
-531 LAGVEVSEA
+531 AGSPADDVRAE
-540 TAQLEAA
+540 LEAA
-547 GLVVTTTEEFS
+547 GLVVTSTEEFS
-558 TEYAEGLVVSSS
+558 TEYAEGLVVSTT
-570 PAKGERVAVGS
+570 PGKGERVPVGS

-593 VEVPYLIDMKR
+593 VEMPYLIDMKR

-609 TLQQLGLNVEVNEPP
+609 TLQQLGLNVEINEPP

-631 ISQDPSAGTLIPVGS
+631 IAQDPAAGTLIPAGS

>member
-1 MEAPTGPLQPDQ
+1 MESPTGQAQP
-13 AGSAPP
+13 ARGGAAASPGSGAPP
-19 PDRGGVADPLVGT
+19 DPLIGT
-32 LVDGRYQVVSRIAR
+32 LVDGRYQVVGRIAR

-54 AVDTRL
+54 AIDTRL

-68 MSPALAE
+68 MSAALAE

-91 QLSHPHVVAVFD
+91 QLSHPHVVGVFD
-103 QGEAAGLPY
+103 QGEAAGIPY

-124 DVLRDYGALSPEQA
+124 DVLRDYGALTPEQA

-182 ARAVS
+182 ARAVT
-187 NTTTA
+187 NNTTA

-234 VPFAAESA
+234 VPFAADSP

-247 QHVNADVPA
+247 QHVNADVPT
-256 PSSLRTSIPPDVDA
+256 PSSLRPTIPPDVDA

-312 DTLIVPMDMAAA
+312 DTLIVPAGMAAGGDAPPPAVTVRPATAAA
-324 AGASAAPAVTARP
+324 ASSKPQAPR
-337 VKAGAGGGVGG
+337 
-348 GSRAPQKRRR
+348 RRR
-358 GRGWIVAVT
+358 GRGWLVAII
-367 LLILAIGAAAFGGW
+367 LLLLAVGGAAFAGW

-390 VSVPGIIGMDQ
+390 VSVPGVIGMDQ
-401 AAATAALQQVGL
+401 TAAAAALQQVGL
-413 RLEVGGEEFSET
+413 RLEVGGEEYSET
-425 IAKGLVI
+425 VATGLVL

-437 PGASTAADSV
+437 PGASTAADSIV
-447 VSVVLSRGPE
+447 TVVLSKGPE

-469 AEAQAAITEASLAVG
+469 AEAEATIVEANLAVG

-491 AEIPDGSVVST
+491 PQIPEGSVAT
-502 DPAMGDELRPD
+502 ADPPVGDELKPG
-513 SLVNIVVSKGP
+513 SLVNLVVSKGP
-524 KPVRLPN
+524 KPVKLPN
-531 LAGVEVSEA
+531 LAGVDVAEA
-540 TAQLEAA
+540 QAQLQAA

-558 TEYAEGLVVSSS
+558 TEFPEGQVVSSS
-570 PAKGERVAVGS
+570 PAKGERVPFGS
-581 TVALVVSKGPPP
+581 TVQLVVSKGPPP
-593 VEVPYLIDMKR
+593 VEVPYLIDMPK

-609 TLQQLGLNVEVNEPP
+609 LLQSLGLNVEVNEPP
-624 FTPLNRV
+624 FTPLDRV
-631 ISQDPSAGTLIPVGS
+631 ISQDPAAGTMIPAGS

>member
-1 MEAPTGPLQPDQ
+1 MESPTGQ
-13 AGSAPP
+13 AQ
-19 PDRGGVADPLVGT
+19 PDRGGSASSPGSAGQSGAPDPLIGT
-32 LVDGRYQVVSRIAR
+32 LVDGRYQVVARIAR

-68 MSPALAE
+68 MSAALAE

-91 QLSHPHVVAVFD
+91 QLSHPHVVGVFD
-103 QGEAAGLPY
+103 QGEAAGIPY

-124 DVLRDYGALSPEQA
+124 DVLRDHGALTPEQA
-138 LTILD
+138 LTVLD

-182 ARAVS
+182 ARAVT
-187 NTTTA
+187 NNTTA

-234 VPFAAESA
+234 VPFAADSP

-247 QHVNADVPA
+247 QHVNTDVPP
-256 PSSLRTSIPPDVDA
+256 PSSLRPTIPPDVDA

-312 DTLIVPMDMAAA
+312 DTLIVPADMAA
-324 AGASAAPAVTARP
+324 GGGTPPPAVTVRPATASGAAAAAPRAAR
-337 VKAGAGGGVGG
+337 
-348 GSRAPQKRRR
+348 RRR
-358 GRGWIVAVT
+358 GRGWLVA
-367 LLILAIGAAAFGGW
+367 LLLLLLAVGGAAFAGW

-390 VSVPGIIGMDQ
+390 VTVPGVIGMDQ
-401 AAATAALQQVGL
+401 TAATAALQQVGL
-413 RLEVGGEEFSET
+413 RLEVGGEEYSET
-425 IAKGLVI
+425 VAVGLVL

-447 VSVVLSRGPE
+447 VTVVISQGPE
-457 RYAVPDVRGKPL
+457 RYAVPDVKGKPL
-469 AEAQAAITEASLAVG
+469 AEAEAALVEAKLAVG

-491 AEIPDGSVVST
+491 PAVPDGSVAST
-502 DPAMGDELRPD
+502 DPPVGDELKPG
-513 SLVNIVVSKGP
+513 SLVNLVVSKGP
-524 KPVRLPN
+524 KPVKLPN
-531 LAGVEVSEA
+531 LAGVDVA
-540 TAQLEAA
+540 DAQAQLEAA

-558 TEYAEGLVVSSS
+558 TEYVEGQVVSST
-570 PAKGERVAVGS
+570 PAKGDRVPVGS

-593 VEVPYLIDMKR
+593 VEVPYLIDMPK
-604 DDAVF
+604 DDAVNL
-609 TLQQLGLNVEVNEPP
+609 LQSLGLNVEINEPP
-624 FTPLNRV
+624 FTPLDRV
-631 ISQDPSAGTLIPVGS
+631 ISQDPAAGTLIPAGS

>member
-1 MEAPTGPLQPDQ
+1 MDSPPGPIPTAP
-13 AGSAPP
+13 S
-19 PDRGGVADPLVGT
+19 DPLIGT
-32 LVDGRYQVVSRIAR
+32 LVDGRYQVVGRIAR

-54 AVDTRL
+54 ARDTRL

-68 MSPALAE
+68 MSAALAE
-75 DPGFVTRFRRE
+75 DPDFVTRFRRE

-124 DVLRDYGALSPEQA
+124 DVLRDYGALTPEQA

-143 PVLEALSAA
+143 PVLEALIAA

-247 QHVNADVPA
+247 QHVNADVPS
-256 PSSLRTSIPPDVDA
+256 PSSLRSTVPPDVDA
-270 LVATATRRDPDLRYP
+270 LVATATRRDPELRYP

-290 LADVRRVRRTLPP
+290 LADVRRVRRSLPP

-312 DTLIVPMDMAAA
+312 DTLIVPVGMAVGGNPPPPAVNVRPVSASDAAA
-324 AGASAAPAVTARP
+324 APAPR
-337 VKAGAGGGVGG
+337 
-348 GSRAPQKRRR
+348 RRR
-358 GRGWIVAVT
+358 GRGWLVALI
-367 LLILAIGAAAFGGW
+367 LLLLAIGGAAFAGW

-390 VSVPGIIGMDQ
+390 VNVPGILNMDQ
-401 AAATAALQQVGL
+401 AEATASLTAVGL
-413 RLEVGGEEFSET
+413 RLEVGGEEYSET
-425 IAKGLVI
+425 VAAGLII
-432 SSDPE
+432 SADPA
-437 PGASTAADSV
+437 PGASAAVDSAV
-447 VSVVLSRGPE
+447 TVVLSRGPE
-457 RYAVPDVRGKPL
+457 RYAVPDVRGQPL
-469 AEAQAAITEASLAVG
+469 EAAKSAITGANLAVG
-484 VITEDWD
+484 IITEDWD
-491 AEIPDGSVVST
+491 AEVPVGSVVSA
-502 DPAMGDELRPD
+502 DPPIGDELRPG
-513 SLVNIVVSKGP
+513 SLVDIIVSKGP
-524 KPVRLPN
+524 KPVK
-531 LAGVEVSEA
+531 LADYAGSPADDVRAE
-540 TAQLEAA
+540 LEAA
-547 GLVVTTTEEFS
+547 GLVVTSTEEFS
-558 TEYAEGLVVSSS
+558 TEYAEGLVVSTT
-570 PAKGERVAVGS
+570 PGKGERVPVGS

-593 VEVPYLIDMKR
+593 VEMPYLIDMKR
-604 DDAVF
+604 DDAVY
-609 TLQQLGLNVEVNEPP
+609 TLQQLGLNVEINEPP

-631 ISQDPSAGTLIPVGS
+631 ISQDPAAGTLIPAGS

>member
-1 MEAPTGPLQPDQ
+1 
-13 AGSAPP
+13 
-19 PDRGGVADPLVGT
+19 
-32 LVDGRYQVVSRIAR
+32 VDGRYQVVARIAR

-54 AVDTRL
+54 ALDTRL

-68 MSPALAE
+68 MSAALAE
-75 DPGFVTRFRRE
+75 DPDFVTRFRRE

-124 DVLRDYGALSPEQA
+124 DVLRDYGALTPEQA

-143 PVLEALSAA
+143 PVLEALIAA

-247 QHVNADVPA
+247 QHVNADVPS
-256 PSSLRTSIPPDVDA
+256 PSSLRSTVPPDVDA

-290 LADVRRVRRTLPP
+290 LADVRRVRRSLPP

-312 DTLIVPMDMAAA
+312 DTLIVPVGMAVGGNPPPPAVTVRPVS
-324 AGASAAPAVTARP
+324 ASDAAPAP
-337 VKAGAGGGVGG
+337 
-348 GSRAPQKRRR
+348 APRRRR
-358 GRGWIVAVT
+358 GRGWLVALI
-367 LLILAIGAAAFGGW
+367 LLLLAIGGAAFAGW

-390 VSVPGIIGMDQ
+390 VNVPGILNMDQ
-401 AAATAALQQVGL
+401 AEATASLTAVGL
-413 RLEVGGEEFSET
+413 RLEVGGEEYSET
-425 IAKGLVI
+425 VAAGLII
-432 SSDPE
+432 SADPA
-437 PGASTAADSV
+437 PGASAAVDSAV
-447 VSVVLSRGPE
+447 TVVLSRGPE
-457 RYAVPDVRGKPL
+457 RYAVPDVRGQPL
-469 AEAQAAITEASLAVG
+469 EAAKSAITGANLAVG
-484 VITEDWD
+484 IITEDWD
-491 AEIPDGSVVST
+491 AEVPVGSVVSA
-502 DPAMGDELRPD
+502 DPPIGDELRPG
-513 SLVNIVVSKGP
+513 SLVDIVVSKGP
-524 KPVRLPN
+524 KPVK
-531 LAGVEVSEA
+531 LADYAGSPADDVRAE
-540 TAQLEAA
+540 LEAA
-547 GLVVTTTEEFS
+547 GLVVTSTEEFS
-558 TEYAEGLVVSSS
+558 TEYAEGLVVSTT
-570 PAKGERVAVGS
+570 PGKGERVPVGS

-593 VEVPYLIDMKR
+593 VEMPYLIDMKR

-609 TLQQLGLNVEVNEPP
+609 TLQQLGLNVEINEPP

-631 ISQDPSAGTLIPVGS
+631 IAQDPAAGTLIPAGS

>member
-1 MEAPTGPLQPDQ
+1 MEAPTGPIQPNQ

-19 PDRGGVADPLVGT
+19 LDRGGIADPLVGT

-54 AVDTRL
+54 AIDTRL

-203 LSPEHVERGDA
+203 LSPEHVEKGDA

-256 PSSLRTSIPPDVDA
+256 PSSLRPTIPPDVDA

-312 DTLIVPMDMAAA
+312 DTLIVPADLAVAAA
-324 AGASAAPAVTARP
+324 AGVTPTPAVTVRP
-337 VKAGAGGGVGG
+337 VGPGEGGRGG
-348 GSRAPQKRRR
+348 KPPKRRR
-358 GRGWIVAVT
+358 GRGWLVALT
-367 LLILAIGAAAFGGW
+367 LLILAVGAAAFGGW

-390 VSVPGIIGMDQ
+390 VTVPGIIGMDQ

-413 RLEVGGEEFSET
+413 GLEVGGEEFSET
-425 IAKGLVI
+425 IARGLII

-437 PGASTAADSV
+437 PGASAAAESI

-457 RYAVPDVRGKPL
+457 RYAVPDVRGEPL
-469 AEAQAAITEASLAVG
+469 AAAQTAITDASLAVG
-484 VITEDWD
+484 AITEDWD
-491 AEIPDGSVVST
+491 AEIPVGSVVST
-502 DPAMGDELRPD
+502 DPEIGDELKPGA
-513 SLVNIVVSKGP
+513 LVNLVVSKGP
-524 KPVRLPN
+524 KPVKLPG
-531 LAGVEVSEA
+531 LAGVEASEA

-558 TEYAEGLVVSSS
+558 TEYASGLVVSST
-570 PAKGERVAVGS
+570 PAKGERVPVGS
-581 TVALVVSKGPPP
+581 TVALVISKGPPP

-604 DDAVF
+604 DDAVY
-609 TLQQLGLNVEVNEPP
+609 TLQQLGLNVEINEPP

-631 ISQDPSAGTLIPVGS
+631 ISQDPAAGTLIPVGS

>member
-1 MEAPTGPLQPDQ
+1 MDSPTGPVPT
-13 AGSAPP
+13 APP
-19 PDRGGVADPLVGT
+19 DPLIGT

-68 MSPALAE
+68 MSAALAE

-112 LAMEYVPGRTLR
+112 LAMEFVPGRTLR

-152 HDAGFVHRDI
+152 HDAGFVHRDV

-182 ARAVS
+182 ARAV
-187 NTTTA
+187 TTNSTA

-203 LSPEHVERGDA
+203 LSPEHVEHGDA

-247 QHVNADVPA
+247 QHVNATVPA
-256 PSSLRTSIPPDVDA
+256 ASSLRPTIPPDVDA

-312 DTLIVPMDMAAA
+312 DTLIVTADMAAA
-324 AGASAAPAVTARP
+324 GGAPPPAVTVRPATAAAAAPAPRAAR
-337 VKAGAGGGVGG
+337 
-348 GSRAPQKRRR
+348 RRR
-358 GRGWIVAVT
+358 GRGWIWAVV
-367 LLILAIGAAAFGGW
+367 LLLLAIGGAAFAGW

-390 VSVPGIIGMDQ
+390 VTVPGLLNMDQ
-401 AAATAALQQVGL
+401 AAATTALQSVGL
-413 RLEVGGEEFSET
+413 TLEVAGEEYSET
-425 IAKGLVI
+425 VAAGLVL
-432 SSDPE
+432 SSDPA
-437 PGASTAADSV
+437 PGASAAANSV

-457 RYAVPDVRGKPL
+457 RYAVPDVRGDPL
-469 AEAQAAITEASLAVG
+469 EAAKTAITEASLLVG
-484 VITEDWD
+484 IITEDWD
-491 AEIPDGSVVST
+491 PEVPAGSVAST
-502 DPAMGDELRPD
+502 APAAGDELKPGTTVD
-513 SLVNIVVSKGP
+513 IVVSKGP
-524 KPVRLPN
+524 KPVRL
-531 LAGVEVSEA
+531 AGYAGSSADEA
-540 TAQLEAA
+540 RAELEAA
-547 GLVVTTTEEFS
+547 GLVVTVKEDFS
-558 TEYAEGLVVSSS
+558 TEFAEGLVISTL
-570 PAKGERVAVGS
+570 PGKGERVAVGS
-581 TVALVVSKGPPP
+581 TVELLVSKGPPP

-604 DDAVF
+604 DDAVYL
-609 TLQQLGLNVEVNEPP
+609 LQELGLNVEVNEPP

-631 ISQDPSAGTLIPVGS
+631 ISQDPAAGTLIPAGS